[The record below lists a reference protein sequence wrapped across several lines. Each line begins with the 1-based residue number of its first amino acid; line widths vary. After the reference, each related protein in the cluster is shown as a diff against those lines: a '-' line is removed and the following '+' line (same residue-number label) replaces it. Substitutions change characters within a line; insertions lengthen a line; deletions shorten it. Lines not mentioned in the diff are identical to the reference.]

1 MNTSTETAQKT
12 SWLDR
17 PVIPALPKIKVEHL
31 LMTIIIL
38 LTILSRFYNV
48 GARVMSHDEVN
59 HVVPSYDLYIG
70 KGYSHDP
77 VTHGP
82 MQFHLLAASYFL
94 FGDSDVSSRIPA
106 VLFSIATVAFVL
118 IAWRRY
124 LGRTGA
130 LLSGLFFM
138 ISPYMLFYGRY
149 TRNEAFVGLFGVI
162 LLYAVLHYLEK
173 GKHSTL
179 YLYTAVLSLYFC
191 TKETSF
197 IFTAEMLIFLAFLF
211 LKDITQKEWKK
222 PSSRDLFILIVMIAL
237 LFVGAALGA
246 GVIDSKATAEVTAV
260 VEGAAAAPAAPP
272 SVAHIIMLISVGL
285 AGLGIVAAL
294 VLLLI
299 DLGWSNIRD
308 LRSFDLLVLTMTL
321 VMPQLIAFPISLL
334 GWNPLDYSQ
343 TGLIRTSIVLAVV
356 VVLAVVIGLVWKPML
371 WLKNVAIF
379 YSIFTVLYTTV
390 FSNGQGFFTGLVGS
404 LGYWLS
410 QQSVNRGTQ
419 PGYYYAL
426 IQIPMYEYLAALGTL
441 TALIVGIRHK
451 LLTSL
456 PCIDPADQIK
466 KSTAFVIEPEP
477 IAELPAKG
485 RKKAE
490 AVVAMEVQPA
500 EEAAPQ
506 RLPVV
511 TLLVYWSI
519 MSLIAFS
526 VAGEKMPWL
535 TVHITLPMLLAS
547 GFGIGFL
554 VDTLK
559 VKWDAKSI
567 VSLLL
572 FPVFL
577 ISFSKVIG
585 MFLGTEKPFAGTEL
599 INLQATSTFLFSVI
613 AAGLSAWGIIKL
625 LKGWKFVSI
634 FKTLV
639 LAFFAVT
646 AVLTARSA
654 FQASYINYDTGKE
667 FLVYAHSARGPKDVL
682 EQIEDISLRTTG
694 GKDIKVAYIGDALYP
709 YWWYFRDYPNKT
721 WIKDKLNHDLT
732 QYPVVI
738 SDDVEITKARA
749 ILDDEYYEFKYKRLV
764 WPMQDYM
771 NQTIKSAWILLK
783 DPVMREALFDIWL
796 NKDYT
801 LYAQTRG
808 ITTLTVENWE
818 PSGNIYLFIKKD
830 IVASIWTYGTVPA
843 APAVETDPYAANMLE
858 LIPDQYF
865 GTAGTGEGQFTNPH
879 GIAVAPSG
887 DIYVADARNHR
898 IQRFSADGQFIQ
910 AWGSY
915 GSVDNDTAPGG
926 TFNEPWGIAVAPDGS
941 VYVTDTWN
949 YRIQKFTADGEFV
962 TMWGTSGAGDA
973 TNTFWGPRGIAVDQN
988 GRVFVTDTGN
998 NRVVI
1003 FDSNGAYLAQFGV
1016 NGLNQGEFDEP
1027 VGLAVDQNNN
1037 VYVVDTW
1044 NKRIQVFQPTDGDLA
1059 YQYMRE
1065 WSVSGWEG
1073 QSINNKPFIA
1083 IDSAG
1088 NVFVTD
1094 PDGYRVLEFNSQGE
1108 FIRGWG
1114 DYSSGIDGFGQPI
1127 GIAVDTQ
1134 GRVLVSDSEN
1144 NMILRFALPA
1154 DAAVEEVEQPQGL
1167 PEGLP
1172 ELPASSSVL
1181 TYNLTNGLVEDPFQ
1195 QAVYR
1200 LDADG
1205 SQWIPVVPQGIA
1217 DLLPPDAAP
1226 SKNEAG
1232 EWVLFQTDGSVAFK
1246 WDANLLLWIAAA
1258 EIAPSAT

>member
-1 MNTSTETAQKT
+1 MNTSTETAIKT

-17 PVIPALPKIKVEHL
+17 PVIPSFPKIKLEHL
-31 LMTIIIL
+31 LVTLIIL
-38 LTILSRFYNV
+38 LTIISRFYNV

-94 FGDSDVSSRIPA
+94 FGDNDVSSRIPSA
-106 VLFSIATVAFVL
+106 LFSIATVAFVL
-118 IAWRRY
+118 FAWKRY

-130 LLSGLFFM
+130 LLSGFFFM

-197 IFTAEMLIFLAFLF
+197 IFTAEMLIFLAFVF
-211 LKDITQKEWKK
+211 LKDITQKEWKR
-222 PSSRDLFILIVMIAL
+222 PGSRDLFILLVMIAL
-237 LFVGAALGA
+237 LFVGVALGA
-246 GVIDSKATAEVTAV
+246 GVIDSKTAAEATAV
-260 VEGAAAAPAAPP
+260 VDGAVAPAAAP
-272 SVAHIIMLISVGL
+272 SVTHIIMLVAVGL

-308 LRSFDLLVLTMTL
+308 LRSFDLLLLTLTL

-356 VVLAVVIGLVWKPML
+356 VVLAVAIGLVWKPML
-371 WLKNVAIF
+371 WLKNAAIF
-379 YSIFTVLYTTV
+379 YSIFTILYTTV
-390 FSNGQGFFTGLVGS
+390 FTNGQGFFTGMVGS

-419 PGYYYAL
+419 PWYYYAF
-426 IQIPMYEYLAALGTL
+426 IQIPMYEYLAAFGTL
-441 TALIVGIRHK
+441 TALVVGIWHN
-451 LLTSL
+451 LLSSV
-456 PCIDPADQIK
+456 PGIAPADQIK
-466 KSTAFVIEPEP
+466 KAPAAIEPEP
-477 IAELPAKG
+477 AAELPARG

-490 AVVAMEVQPA
+490 TAVVIEEQPTP
-500 EEAAPQ
+500 EAAPQ

-559 VKWDAKSI
+559 VKWDVKSI
-567 VSLLL
+567 VTLLL

-577 ISFSKVIG
+577 ISFAKTIG
-585 MFLGTEKPFAGTEL
+585 MLAGAEKPFAGTEL
-599 INLQATSTFLFSVI
+599 VNLQATSTFLFSLI
-613 AAGLSAWGIIKL
+613 AAGLSGWGIVKL
-625 LKGWKFVSI
+625 LKGWKFGSI
-634 FKTLV
+634 FKTLL
-639 LAFFAVT
+639 LAFFAIS

-654 FQASYINYDTGKE
+654 FQSSYINYDTGKE

-682 EQIEDISLRTTG
+682 EQVEDISLRTTG

-732 QYPVVI
+732 QYTVVI
-738 SDDVEITKARA
+738 SDDVEIAKARA
-749 ILDDEYYEFKYKRLV
+749 ILDNDYYEFKYKRLV

-771 NQTIKSAWILLK
+771 NQTFKSIRQLLK
-783 DPVMREALFDIWL
+783 DPQMAQALFDIWL

-801 LYAQTRG
+801 LYAQIRG
-808 ITTLTVENWE
+808 ISTLTVENWE

-830 IVASIWTYGTVPA
+830 VVASIWTYGTVPTA
-843 APAVETDPYAANMLE
+843 AAVETDPYAANMLE
-858 LIPDQYF
+858 LVPDQYF
-865 GTAGTGEGQFTNPH
+865 GTAGTGDGQFTNPH
-879 GIAVAPSG
+879 GIAVAPNG

-898 IQRFSADGQFIQ
+898 IQRFSVDGQFKQ
-910 AWGSY
+910 TWGSY
-915 GSVDNDTAPGG
+915 GSVDNNTAPGG
-926 TFNEPWGIAVAPDGS
+926 TFNEPWGIAVGPDGS

-949 YRIQKFTADGEFV
+949 YRIQKFTADGGFV

-973 TNTFWGPRGIAVDQN
+973 TNTFWGPRGITVDQQ

-1003 FDSNGAYLAQFGV
+1003 FDANGGYLAQFGT
-1016 NGLNQGEFDEP
+1016 NGLNPGEFDEP
-1027 VGLAVDQNNN
+1027 VGLAVDQSNN

-1044 NKRIQVFQPTDGDLA
+1044 NKRIQVFQPVSNDLD
-1059 YQYMRE
+1059 YQYLRE

-1083 IDSAG
+1083 LDAAG
-1088 NVFVTD
+1088 NVYVTD
-1094 PDGYRVLEFNSQGE
+1094 PDGYRVLEFTSQGE

-1127 GIAVDTQ
+1127 GIAVDAQ

-1144 NMILRFALPA
+1144 NYILRFVLPTET
-1154 DAAVEEVEQPQGL
+1154 AVEEAGQPQGL

-1172 ELPASSSVL
+1172 ELPVSSTVL

-1200 LDADG
+1200 LDVDG

-1217 DLLPPDAAP
+1217 DLLPADATP
-1226 SKNEAG
+1226 VKNEVG
-1232 EWVLFQTDGSVAFK
+1232 EWMLLQSDGTMAFK
-1246 WDANLLLWIAAA
+1246 WDPNVLLWISTSEAV
-1258 EIAPSAT
+1258 PSAT